1 MPPTVVLD
9 TKQITVR
16 YYPDS
21 RIIHHEMHEYTHGK
35 DLRDALMAGLD
46 AMKRYGA
53 NKWLSDDRKNPVFNA
68 DDQQWAREVWAPLVV
83 KAGWKYWAIVEP
95 EKALA
100 RVRMEASAERYA
112 KLGVTVKTFDSP
124 DEALKWLKSR

>member
-1 MPPTVVLD
+1 
-9 TKQITVR
+9 
-16 YYPDS
+16 
-21 RIIHHEMHEYTHGK
+21 
-35 DLRDALMAGLD
+35 
-46 AMKRYGA
+46 
-53 NKWLSDDRKNPVFNA
+53 VFNA